1 MAKFDTGLYPSKLNY
16 CRELLY
22 GKFLPSDFVF
32 SCKFMRKNRMERLF
46 EKGRQHWRQEMD
58 IVNLIR
64 DIRAI
69 KSTLRLK
76 FTLSKQEREVIGLES
91 VKLL

>member
-1 MAKFDTGLYPSKLNY
+1 
-16 CRELLY
+16 
-22 GKFLPSDFVF
+22 
-32 SCKFMRKNRMERLF
+32 
-46 EKGRQHWRQEMD
+46 MD

-91 VKLL
+91 VKLLQDYESAEQ